1 MPSHILIEACCAS
14 PEDVLCA
21 ALGGADRI
29 ELNCA
34 LALGGLTPSLGSL
47 IDCCRSVSLPVFA
60 MIRPREGGFCYSSVL
75 FSAMQ
80 RDAQLLTGAGAAG
93 IVFGFLTENGEID
106 RWRTK
111 DMMQAVPGCPVV
123 FHRAFDLVPDWRKGL
138 ETLIDLG
145 VTRVLTSGQAPSA
158 AHGIP
163 VLREMIRFAQGAIE
177 ILPAAGIRPD
187 NVRQI
192 VEETGCTQVH
202 LSGQSVR
209 HDPSWP
215 EKTPLWFSSPGAADG
230 GAWRETDAELFRQIR
245 LNLQPLEHKEE

>member
-1 MPSHILIEACCAS
+1 MKYFCNPININYRYQFNADPRRHGQLQICREAADPSLILFKGRYYIFASMTLGVWVSDDLVNWENRRLPVELPLYDYAPDVRVLGDWVYFCAS
-14 PEDVLCA
+14 AREH
-21 ALGGADRI
+21 
-29 ELNCA
+29 NC
-34 LALGGLTPSLGSL
+34 
-47 IDCCRSVSLPVFA
+47 
-60 MIRPREGGFCYSSVL
+60 
-75 FSAMQ
+75 
-80 RDAQLLTGAGAAG
+80 
-93 IVFGFLTENGEID
+93 D

-158 AHGIP
+158 VHGIP

-192 VEETGCTQVH
+192 VEETGGTQVH

-215 EKTPLWFSSPGAADG
+215 EKTPLWFSSPDAADG

>member
-1 MPSHILIEACCAS
+1 MSSHILIEACCAS
-14 PEDVLCA
+14 PEDALAA

-29 ELNCA
+29 ELNTA

-47 IDCCRSVSLPVFA
+47 IACCRSVSLPVFA

-75 FSAMQ
+75 FSQMQ
-80 RDAQLLTGAGAAG
+80 QDAQLLTGAGAAG
-93 IVFGFLTENGEID
+93 IVFGFLTESGEID
-106 RWRTK
+106 RWRTQ

-158 AHGIP
+158 VQGIP

-177 ILPAAGIRPD
+177 ILPASGIRPD

-202 LSGQSVR
+202 LSGTSVR
-209 HDPSWP
+209 RDPSWP
-215 EKTPLWFSSPGAADG
+215 HETPLWFSSPDATDG
-230 GAWRETDAELFRQIR
+230 GAWREADAELFRQIR
-245 LNLQPLEHKEE
+245 TNLQPFEQEE